1 MDTMIFFLGVLSVSL
16 VSFVSLFSRREKK
29 DTIGEIQLL
38 PAFERIKVSQNSFE
52 EFCRNLPLKKDKTIY
67 LYTGQPK
74 RGQGDQFAIVDLSIG
89 NKDLQQCADA
99 IMRIR
104 AEYYY
109 EIKEFDRIRFTDNA
123 GKEYKLRK
131 DASREEFDQY
141 LENVFAHCG
150 TLSLEKQLYK
160 RATMNDA
167 SIGDVFIKGGSPG
180 HAMMIVDMAINSK
193 GQKIYLLL
201 QGFMPAQSI
210 HVVKNLEDTHLSPWF
225 LFENQSSINTPDWT
239 FQPSELRHW

>member
-1 MDTMIFFLGVLSVSL
+1 
-16 VSFVSLFSRREKK
+16 VSLFSRREKK
-29 DTIGEIQLL
+29 DTIGEIQL
-38 PAFERIKVSQNSFE
+38 PPSFERIKVSQNSFE

-67 LYTGQPK
+67 LYNGHAK
-74 RGQGDQFAIVDLSIG
+74 SGQGDQFAVVDLSIG
-89 NKDLQQCADA
+89 NKDLQQCADV

-104 AEYYY
+104 AEYFYAK
-109 EIKEFDRIRFTDNA
+109 KEFDRIKFTDNA
-123 GKEYKLRK
+123 GKEYKLRQ

-160 RATMNDA
+160 CTNIKDAT
-167 SIGDVFIKGGSPG
+167 IGDVLIKGGSPG
-180 HAMMIVDMAINSK
+180 HAMLIVDMAENAK

-210 HVVKNLEDTHLSPWF
+210 HVVKNLEVTNLSPWY
-225 LFENQSSINTPDWT
+225 LLDSQREINTPGWT

>member
-1 MDTMIFFLGVLSVSL
+1 
-16 VSFVSLFSRREKK
+16 
-29 DTIGEIQLL
+29 
-38 PAFERIKVSQNSFE
+38 
-52 EFCRNLPLKKDKTIY
+52 
-67 LYTGQPK
+67 
-74 RGQGDQFAIVDLSIG
+74 
-89 NKDLQQCADA
+89 
-99 IMRIR
+99 
-104 AEYYY
+104 
-109 EIKEFDRIRFTDNA
+109 
-123 GKEYKLRK
+123 
-131 DASREEFDQY
+131 
-141 LENVFAHCG
+141 
-150 TLSLEKQLYK
+150 
-160 RATMNDA
+160 MNDA